1 MTSAVDTDGRDG
13 NKSSFPQA
21 LLLAWIGA
29 SSVGTGLV
37 LPLTALYLTGIL
49 HSGSGAVG
57 LYFALTAGSA
67 FLANPFADRIA
78 DRRSPIPVIFVAL
91 LFQAAGAAVLAL
103 SGNLGQACVA
113 AVLAGIGNG
122 SYYAVLMPTVKL
134 IFGQSALG
142 KFFSRNFMIANVAV
156 AVASAVSGLPVANWG
171 ERGYRF
177 CFAVNA
183 FTFVL
188 LGVGL
193 AAQLRRTPPAGP
205 RTDVRVRPLAPWRP
219 YLDAR
224 FVALPLTQ
232 ICIIGFGVVQLE
244 AIVPLVL
251 HDHGGYSLRIVSL
264 FLAANGLAVF
274 ALQTLTEKYVE
285 RIGEIG
291 ALQRA
296 VIVWIVSLP
305 LLYIGSVLAGPVGVG
320 VVILYALIFRL
331 AETLVSPAMQPLAA
345 KSAPEGSLAAYAAAV
360 SMAYSIGTA
369 IGPAIGAAVLTAG
382 GVAGY
387 LTLLAVVLL
396 APVPVS
402 RPGAVTL
409 RGDHTE
415 DGSVVAGYSGLLV
428 THLAEHGAGHLLEGS
443 GFFLRARGLVL
454 EAGRPIGQW
463 GPITMALRGDEVIGR
478 MLRIFPDGGFSRV
491 NDLTVRRFWADMEM
505 G

>member
-1 MTSAVDTDGRDG
+1 MTAAIEMDGRDG
-13 NKSSFPQA
+13 NKASLPQA
-21 LLLAWIGA
+21 LLLAGIGV
-29 SSVGTGLV
+29 SSAGTGLV

-49 HSGSGAVG
+49 QAGSGAVG

-67 FLANPFADRIA
+67 FLANPFAGRIA
-78 DRRSPIPVIFVAL
+78 DRRSPVPVIFGAL
-91 LFQAAGAAVLAL
+91 LFQAAGAIVLSL
-103 SGNLGQACVA
+103 SGNLGQASVA

-142 KFFSRNFMIANVAV
+142 RFFSRNFMIANVAV
-156 AVASAVSGLPVANWG
+156 AVAAAASGVVVASWG
-171 ERGYRF
+171 ERGYRL
-177 CFAVNA
+177 CFAANA
-183 FTFVL
+183 LSFVL
-188 LGVGL
+188 LGVAL
-193 AAQLRRTPPAGP
+193 AAQLKRTPPAEIGS
-205 RTDVRVRPLAPWRP
+205 DVRVRPLAPWRP

-232 ICIIGFGVVQLE
+232 MCIIGFGVVQLE
-244 AIVPLVL
+244 AIMPLVL
-251 HDHGGYSLRIVSL
+251 HDYGGYSTRIVSV

-305 LLYIGSVLAGPVGVG
+305 LLYLGFVFAGPIGVA
-320 VVILYALIFRL
+320 VVILYAVIFGL
-331 AETLVSPAMQPLAA
+331 AETLVSPSMQPLAA
-345 KSAPEGSLAAYAAAV
+345 KSAPEGNLGTYAAAV

-396 APVPVS
+396 VPLPLLARHRRVMRRPEVS
-402 RPGAVTL
+402 
-409 RGDHTE
+409 
-415 DGSVVAGYSGLLV
+415 
-428 THLAEHGAGHLLEGS
+428 GAG
-443 GFFLRARGLVL
+443 A
-454 EAGRPIGQW
+454 
-463 GPITMALRGDEVIGR
+463 
-478 MLRIFPDGGFSRV
+478 
-491 NDLTVRRFWADMEM
+491 
-505 G
+505 